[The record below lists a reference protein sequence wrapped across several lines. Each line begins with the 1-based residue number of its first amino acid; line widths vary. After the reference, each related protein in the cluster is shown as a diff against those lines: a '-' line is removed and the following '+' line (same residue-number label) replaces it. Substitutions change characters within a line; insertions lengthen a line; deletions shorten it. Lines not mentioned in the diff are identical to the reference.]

1 MKHFRSIAIISLL
14 FVLPV
19 NAHATVI
26 FNQSTLFA
34 TSTDNVVSSYGYFGS
49 LSFGVPR
56 SLITGNIIGE
66 VAVLVDSPA
75 SGSNSITH
83 IWGTAAQANAYDII
97 NYGQDSLG
105 NAPVCSFAVSSNSV
119 TVSPVDSWAY
129 MTLTSPRSISSCIGA
144 NYIIIKMTSS
154 GSYTRAFLSQFYD
167 SSLYALAYNPGMA
180 SGAGAPAMA
189 LSDSSG
195 LFFTATSSNTRIDL
209 VSPYDKQTGISST
222 SPFTL
227 QAFGYIA
234 QSYTGDLSGAQAVDN
249 ADKNGLQIKWT
260 IQNAVNNL
268 TATVCYGTGLEC
280 PLGFI
285 DYYSGTG
292 YAVLPT
298 NNFAVSTTTT
308 GNLSTGYYRLNTS
321 IIKPSSFFGL
331 TGLFGISFGQTVI
344 VATSTTFSVGTVT
357 AQQTE
362 LFNLTQASAGGVSIM
377 TSTTTAVSLSS
388 CNPFSLNL
396 GLCLAVLFFPTQS
409 DMTNLLQFA
418 HDNFLNRA
426 PWGYATRMV
435 SILTNN
441 ATTTANT
448 ALPTWV
454 VTFPSIQ
461 GATGSP
467 LAGSS
472 ISFNM
477 QNMLDTGSTTLNGIV
492 DPISGKNM
500 RQIIEPYILL
510 FIAISALIIVFHD
523 IMGMGKITNSK
534 YADK

>member
-1 MKHFRSIAIISLL
+1 
-14 FVLPV
+14 
-19 NAHATVI
+19 
-26 FNQSTLFA
+26 
-34 TSTDNVVSSYGYFGS
+34 
-49 LSFGVPR
+49 
-56 SLITGNIIGE
+56 
-66 VAVLVDSPA
+66 
-75 SGSNSITH
+75 
-83 IWGTAAQANAYDII
+83 
-97 NYGQDSLG
+97 
-105 NAPVCSFAVSSNSV
+105 
-119 TVSPVDSWAY
+119 
-129 MTLTSPRSISSCIGA
+129 
-144 NYIIIKMTSS
+144 
-154 GSYTRAFLSQFYD
+154 
-167 SSLYALAYNPGMA
+167 
-180 SGAGAPAMA
+180 
-189 LSDSSG
+189 
-195 LFFTATSSNTRIDL
+195 
-209 VSPYDKQTGISST
+209 
-222 SPFTL
+222 
-227 QAFGYIA
+227 
-234 QSYTGDLSGAQAVDN
+234 
-249 ADKNGLQIKWT
+249 
-260 IQNAVNNL
+260 
-268 TATVCYGTGLEC
+268 
-280 PLGFI
+280 
-285 DYYSGTG
+285 
-292 YAVLPT
+292 
-298 NNFAVSTTTT
+298 
-308 GNLSTGYYRLNTS
+308 
-321 IIKPSSFFGL
+321 
-331 TGLFGISFGQTVI
+331 
-344 VATSTTFSVGTVT
+344 VGTVT